1 MKKRKQEL
9 DSTPIVI
16 VSTMSSSP
24 SPPASPFTK
33 DDRDRAVKG
42 IEKMFVISL
51 LQKKIEER
59 GPEYFGF
66 FSLTFITCV
75 SAQMCQM
82 SQKQISL
89 LKNIYYRKFR
99 STYKE
104 KTFMSNKKTDL
115 RKCCIDH
122 CLFLLHAI
130 SIVVEQFNSC
140 LL

>member
-1 MKKRKQEL
+1 MG
-9 DSTPIVI
+9 
-16 VSTMSSSP
+16 
-24 SPPASPFTK
+24 

-59 GPEYFGF
+59 GPEYFDFF

-104 KTFMSNKKTDL
+104 KNIYVQKK
-115 RKCCIDH
+115 KKKKH
-122 CLFLLHAI
+122 F
-130 SIVVEQFNSC
+130 FPKKKKKKKKK
-140 LL
+140 

>member
-66 FSLTFITCV
+66 FPLLLSRVCQHKCV
-75 SAQMCQM
+75 
-82 SQKQISL
+82 K
-89 LKNIYYRKFR
+89 
-99 STYKE
+99 
-104 KTFMSNKKTDL
+104 
-115 RKCCIDH
+115 
-122 CLFLLHAI
+122 
-130 SIVVEQFNSC
+130 
-140 LL
+140 

>member
-42 IEKMFVISL
+42 IEKMFVKSL

-66 FSLTFITCV
+66 FFFPYFYHVCV
-75 SAQMCQM
+75 STNV
-82 SQKQISL
+82 SNESKTNFPFKKHILQKIS
-89 LKNIYYRKFR
+89 
-99 STYKE
+99 
-104 KTFMSNKKTDL
+104 
-115 RKCCIDH
+115 
-122 CLFLLHAI
+122 
-130 SIVVEQFNSC
+130 
-140 LL
+140 